1 MKASSYFF
9 NDAGNF
15 HGEFP
20 HDYPQNLASKIKHFI
35 IQQIV
40 DRFDKFDKH
49 TILMHDFTF

>member
-1 MKASSYFF
+1 MIIL
-9 NDAGNF
+9 
-15 HGEFP
+15 
-20 HDYPQNLASKIKHFI
+20 QNLASKIKHFI